1 MHHVVV
7 IGAALVLTAC
17 SSGNPSLSSPS
28 ACDYE
33 AAWAMRAAAEMAR
46 RDEAAKGGDEFRIEM
61 APIRQGE
68 RIPAIG
74 AIAKAKC
81 QLRAAGLAPST

>member
-1 MHHVVV
+1 MV
-7 IGAALVLTAC
+7 IGAVLVLAAC
-17 SSGNPSLSSPS
+17 DRVHVGPSSASS
-28 ACDYE
+28 CDYE

-46 RDEAAKGGDEFRIEM
+46 RDEAAKGGDEFRVEM